1 VKIDLGVLQTK
12 NEGILII
19 YLNIKIIVTT
29 FKLNTHEVNQVK
41 NLIFDK
47 IDEVGGIDQ
56 LSDKVKSVLKKLSQ
70 K

>member
-19 YLNIKIIVTT
+19 YLNIKIIVMTL
-29 FKLNTHEVNQVK
+29 KLNAHEVNQVK
-41 NLIFDK
+41 NLIFDY
-47 IDEVGGIDQ
+47 IDRIGGYYQ
-56 LSDKVKSVLKKLSQ
+56 LSDEVKSVLKKLSQ

>member
-1 VKIDLGVLQTK
+1 M
-12 NEGILII
+12 N
-19 YLNIKIIVTT
+19 

-56 LSDKVKSVLKKLSQ
+56 LSEELKELLKKLI
-70 K
+70 KK

>member
-1 VKIDLGVLQTK
+1 M
-12 NEGILII
+12 
-19 YLNIKIIVTT
+19 T

-56 LSDKVKSVLKKLSQ
+56 LSEELKAVLKKLS
-70 K
+70 KK

>member
-19 YLNIKIIVTT
+19 YLNIKIIVMA